1 MGKMFSAG
9 TAVAGIDTVAATIE
23 EILQFPG
30 ETTAL
35 AKIHEV
41 RIGQS
46 SDAGDADAEMLRVS
60 WFRTTTLGTTGT
72 AIVGVGL
79 EPGFGTALSNSVSA
93 GATLSTSL
101 TLMGSE
107 AFNVQAGWLWLP
119 TPLLQITV
127 PAVATEGVVW
137 QLSGSL
143 DIITLHATVVWE
155 EFAIT

>member
-23 EILQFPG
+23 EIIQFPG

-35 AKIHEV
+35 AKLHEV

-46 SDAGDADAEMLRVS
+46 SDAGDADAEMLRVT
-60 WFRTTTLGTTGT
+60 WFLTTALGTTGT
-72 AIVGVGL
+72 SIVGQGT
-79 EPGFGTALSNSVSA
+79 EPGFGTALHNSVSA
-93 GATLSTSL
+93 GATLSTAL
-101 TLMGSE
+101 TVIGSE
-107 AFNVQAGWLWLP
+107 AFNVQAGWLYLP
-119 TPLLQITV
+119 TPMTQLTV
-127 PAVATEGVVW
+127 PAVATEGIVW
-137 QLSGSL
+137 QISGAL